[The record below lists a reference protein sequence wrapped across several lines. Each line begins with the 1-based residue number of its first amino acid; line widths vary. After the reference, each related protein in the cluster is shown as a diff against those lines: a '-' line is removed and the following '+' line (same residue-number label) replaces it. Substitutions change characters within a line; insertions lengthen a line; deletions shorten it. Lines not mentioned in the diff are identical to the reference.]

1 MTGVE
6 RILVNVAVTFA
17 NGLLVTLFLLLEHLA
32 VVLVLVLAAI
42 WVGLVERGLMAAA
55 AYTPPRGGHPA
66 PPRPVSPMP
75 LILGGMGG
83 ILSAV
88 AAGIY
93 PTPVQELLV
102 AMWAGGLGV
111 ILVLPSHRWE
121 SVPQVRLFLL
131 GYALLLLAFRPL
143 AAWTEAADPYEWAR
157 VFGSTGEAQAALAR
171 GRSLTLTVFTWLA
184 WFAVPGGFFAWTFQ
198 KLAALGFS
206 LADPRATA
214 AEIVAQIRSRG
225 VSSR

>member
-1 MTGVE
+1 MAELE
-6 RILVNVAVTFA
+6 RQLTNAAVIFA
-17 NGLLVTLFLLLEHLA
+17 NGLLVSFYYLLDHLA
-32 VVLVLVLAAI
+32 VVVVLALAAV

-55 AYTPPRGGHPA
+55 AYTPPRGGRPSPA
-66 PPRPVSPMP
+66 RPVSPMP
-75 LILGGMGG
+75 LVLGGLAGL
-83 ILSAV
+83 LSTVAV
-88 AAGIY
+88 GIY
-93 PTPVQELLV
+93 PTPVRELMV
-102 AMWAGGLGV
+102 VMWTAGVGV

-143 AAWTEAADPYEWAR
+143 AAWTQAADPYAWAS

-198 KLAALGFS
+198 KVAALGFS

-225 VSSR
+225 ASS

>member
-1 MTGVE
+1 MEAVE
-6 RILVNVAVTFA
+6 RFLTNVAVTFA
-17 NGLLVTLFLLLEHLA
+17 NGLLVIFYYLLDHLA
-32 VVLVLVLAAI
+32 VVLVLALAAV
-42 WVGLVERGLMAAA
+42 WVALVERGLMAAA
-55 AYTPPRGGHPA
+55 AYTPPRGGHPS
-66 PPRPVSPMP
+66 PPRPVSPAP
-75 LILGGMGG
+75 LLLGGLAG

-88 AAGIY
+88 AAGLY
-93 PTPVQELLV
+93 PTPVRELMV
-102 AMWAGGLGV
+102 AMWAAGVGL
-111 ILVLPSHRWE
+111 ILVLPAYRWE

-131 GYALLLLAFRPL
+131 AYALLLLGFRPL
-143 AAWTEAADPYEWAR
+143 AAWTEAADPYAWAR
-157 VFGSTGEAQAALAR
+157 VFGSTGEARAALAR

-225 VSSR
+225 ASS